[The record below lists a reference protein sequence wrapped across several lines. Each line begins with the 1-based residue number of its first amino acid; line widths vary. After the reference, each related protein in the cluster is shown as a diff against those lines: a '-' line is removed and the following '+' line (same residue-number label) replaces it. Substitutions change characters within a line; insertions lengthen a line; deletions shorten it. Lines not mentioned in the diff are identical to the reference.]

1 MYCTSVNLSVKVRML
16 RKYVR
21 IAIESKI
28 IYGNEVWGFT
38 EVWEELDKVN
48 SRFCKKLIVY

>member
-1 MYCTSVNLSVKVRML
+1 ML